1 MSFTV
6 PPNVPSFTG
15 PSRKVEDH
23 PWAPSGM
30 ATRAARD
37 AGSGRLLHG
46 MQGRI
51 ESLFDA
57 RTALPMYKD
66 KPYADTTSR
75 RMQPVCGRKRVLG
88 FFAGVVVL
96 IIMWLN
102 GAFEMDKIGASTSV
116 WSIAS
121 LTEPTYGQPNWEA
134 RRRHVVR
141 AFEESWDAY
150 EKYAWGESALP
161 AGLQGGVTS
170 SFFSW
175 CD

>member
-6 PPNVPSFTG
+6 PRNVPSFTG

-30 ATRAARD
+30 ASRTARD
-37 AGSGRLLHG
+37 AGSGGFLHG
-46 MQGRI
+46 VQGRM

-57 RTALPMYKD
+57 RAALPMYKD
-66 KPYADTTSR
+66 KPYTYTASR
-75 RMQPVCGRKRVLG
+75 RIQPIWRRKRVLG
-88 FFAGVVVL
+88 FFGGVLLL

-102 GAFEMDKIGASTSV
+102 GAFGIERAGGKTSV

-121 LTEPTYGQPNWEA
+121 LTETYNYGEPNWEA

-141 AFEESWDAY
+141 AFEESWSAY
-150 EKYAWGESALP
+150 EKYAWGESLP
-161 AGLQGGVTS
+161 SMPRPAELV
-170 SFFSW
+170 
-175 CD
+175 